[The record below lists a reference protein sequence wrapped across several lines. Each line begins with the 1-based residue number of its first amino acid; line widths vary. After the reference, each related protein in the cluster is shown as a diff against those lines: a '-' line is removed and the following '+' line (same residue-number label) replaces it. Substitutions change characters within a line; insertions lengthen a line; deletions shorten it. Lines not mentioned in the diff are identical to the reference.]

1 MQDFNLR
8 EEVSKIFKPFYDAL
22 ANNFTEKIHSIT
34 IIGSALTEDF
44 DEKRSDINSILTLHK
59 MDLKF
64 LEDFAPLGKKFGKK
78 RIAAPLIMTP
88 DYISS
93 SLDVFPIEYLN
104 IQLSHQTVFGEDL
117 FHQIHINKS
126 DLRHQCERELKTKLI
141 DLRQGYLSS
150 LGDSKRLTQGFIDS
164 FSGYIPLFRSIIFLL
179 GQTPPENNED
189 VIKALGITSR
199 IDTHVFMDVLREKQ
213 KRIKLSMEQLN
224 TIFENYYNAIEK
236 LGSLVDEIEI

>member
-1 MQDFNLR
+1 MQDFTLR
-8 EEVSKIFKPFYDAL
+8 KEVSEFFQPFFDEL
-22 ANNFTEKIHSIT
+22 TENFVENIHSVT

-44 DEKRSDINSILTLHK
+44 DEKHSDINSILTLHK

-93 SLDVFPIEYLN
+93 SLDVFPVEFLN
-104 IQLSHQTVFGEDL
+104 IKLVHQTVFGEDP
-117 FHQIHINKS
+117 FHNIQINKA
-126 DLRHQCERELKTKLI
+126 DLRHQCERELKIKLI

-164 FSGYIPLFRSIIFLL
+164 ISGYIPLFRSIIFLL
-179 GQTPPENNED
+179 GQTPPKNNED
-189 VIKALGITSR
+189 VVKTLGITSN

-224 TIFENYYNAIEK
+224 AIFENYYNAIGK
-236 LGSLVDEIEI
+236 LGTLVDEIEV